1 MGMKAIS
8 LKPLKSQQQDLIS
21 AFPDVEFKFTSG
33 VGEIDE
39 ADKASVDILFGYDGD
54 LDEVFLASCPE
65 LKWIAWF
72 ATGVNNPPLD
82 YIENNGIRLTNGKG
96 IHAKQ
101 MAEFNIAYILDD
113 YKNMKTSHINQLNK
127 VYDSK
132 MTGTRLM
139 GKTALILGTGE
150 IARRTAYLLHAF
162 DVKVLGINT
171 SGHDADEI
179 DEAYKLDALTDVLPQ
194 ADIVINTL
202 PETEDTIHLLQRK
215 HFEVMKD
222 DALFINVGRGTVVE
236 ENVLVEVL
244 KDKVIRQA
252 YLDVFENEPLTEDN
266 PLYSL
271 DNVVITAHITG
282 NGKENNQEATD
293 MFKRNLSHFLNK
305 NELIENEVNPTQGY

>member
-1 MGMKAIS
+1 MGMKGIS

-33 VGEIDE
+33 VEEIDE

-54 LDEVFLASCPE
+54 LDEAFLASCPE

-72 ATGVNNPPLD
+72 ATGVNNLPLD

-171 SGHDADEI
+171 SGHDAEEI
-179 DEAYKLDALTDVLPQ
+179 DESYKLDALTDVLPK

-222 DALFINVGRGTVVE
+222 DALFINVGRGTVVD

-305 NELIENEVNPTQGY
+305 KELIENEVDPTQGY